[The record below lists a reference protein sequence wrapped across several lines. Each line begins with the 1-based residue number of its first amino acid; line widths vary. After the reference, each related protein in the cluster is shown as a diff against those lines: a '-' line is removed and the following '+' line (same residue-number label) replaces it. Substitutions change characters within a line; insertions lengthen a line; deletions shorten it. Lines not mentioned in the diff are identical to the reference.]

1 MKATGAGAISKLL
14 EDKGETM
21 GITITEK
28 AAAEA
33 SRALEETSQAIDGH
47 VLRVGVSGGGCGG
60 FQYRLAWDDKV
71 DETADDVSTQHGVR
85 IAVDRKS
92 MLYLDGVVIDW
103 HDGLEQR
110 GFRFDNPNAQQS
122 CGCGT
127 SFSC

>member
-1 MKATGAGAISKLL
+1 
-14 EDKGETM
+14 M

-28 AAAEA
+28 AAVEA
-33 SRALEETSQAIDGH
+33 SRALEEMSQPVEEH

-60 FQYRLAWDDKV
+60 FQYRLAWDDKT
-71 DETADDVSTQHGVR
+71 DEADDEISTQHGVR

-92 MLYLDGVVIDW
+92 LLYLDGVTIDW